1 MNTPALPVPVDTRGI
16 HPLKT
21 WQKGLLRMA
30 LILGVSGLCALA
42 HAGPYDRGPDPTAA
56 SLEASTGS
64 YTVATSKIVMPSGY
78 GGGTVYYPSATSDG
92 PFGVVSFSPGFVN
105 SQNINKWWA
114 SALASRGFVVVM
126 IDTLTP
132 FDLPGMRGNEMLASL
147 KDVITR
153 SQNSSTP
160 YYGKIDPNRR
170 AVMGHSMGGGGSLSA
185 SVSDPTLKAAIPLA
199 PWSANN
205 NLSKDTV
212 PTLVIAGEVD
222 AIAPPSTMAT
232 VFYASLP
239 ATTDKAYMELKGADH
254 FFPNNNGPAA
264 MKPIMT
270 KYAVSWLKLFVD
282 GDTRYSKFLCGAL
295 HDADVAASV
304 SLLSAYKENCP
315 Y

>member
-1 MNTPALPVPVDTRGI
+1 MHTPALPSAVDTRRI
-16 HPLKT
+16 HPLKA
-21 WQKGLLRMA
+21 WQKSLIKMA
-30 LILGVSGLCALA
+30 MIVTVAVTCAA
-42 HAGPYDRGPDPTAA
+42 VHAGPYDRGPDPTVAD
-56 SLEASTGS
+56 LEASAGT
-64 YTVATSKIVMPSGY
+64 YTVANSKIVMPSGY
-78 GGGTVYYPSATSDG
+78 GGGTVYYPSATTDG

-114 SALASRGFVVVM
+114 SALASRGFVVIM
-126 IDTLTP
+126 IDTFTP
-132 FDLPGMRGNEMLASL
+132 FDLPGTRGNELLASL

-185 SVSDPTLKAAIPLA
+185 SASDPTLKAAIPLA
-199 PWSANN
+199 PWSTISNWG
-205 NLSKDTV
+205 KDTV
-212 PTLVIAGEVD
+212 PTLIMAGQAD
-222 AIAPPSTMAT
+222 GIAPASTMAS

-239 ATTDKAYMELKGADH
+239 STSNKAYMEFKGADH

-264 MKPIMT
+264 IKPIMS

-282 GDTRYSKFLCGAL
+282 GDTRYSKFLCGPL
-295 HDADVAASV
+295 HDLDVAANATLV
-304 SLLSAYKENCP
+304 SAYKENCP